1 MAILWDKSLIPWT
14 DRNGDPYAGAKA
26 YFFDAQTTTPQIV
39 YKEADLSIP
48 HDHPVVAN
56 ADGEFPPIFLIE
68 QTTHRVRITTADDVT
83 IWDVDGVSVPTTIPP
98 DPPSGDTPEEL
109 LFRTGD
115 IKMAWRTGSPP
126 GFVRCNGRSIGAPS
140 SGATERA
147 NADCEALFKHLWNN
161 DLNLPVSG
169 GRGATADGDWSAAK
183 RIDLP
188 DMRGVALVGL
198 LGMGNT
204 PSTVIPADQITS
216 GDGNTLGDKAGA
228 ATVQLTAAQMPKH
241 GHSGSTG
248 SAGAHTHLVVTD
260 GETSGGLTSSN
271 SLARQGNRSGDYSYG
286 AAGLSGAPSLG
297 RTSSDGAHTHTVTV
311 GEAGGDAAHPNV
323 QPSLFVPFFIKL

>member
-68 QTTHRVRITTADDVT
+68 ETVHRVRITTADDVT
-83 IWDVDGVSVPTTIPP
+83 IWDVDGVSVPTTVPP

-115 IKMAWRTGSPP
+115 IKMAWRTSAPS

-140 SGATERA
+140 SGASERA
-147 NADCEALFKHLWNN
+147 NADCEDLFKFLWNN
-161 DLNLPVSG
+161 DFNLAVSG
-169 GRGATADGDWSAAK
+169 GRGATADGDWAAAK

-188 DMRGVALVGL
+188 DFRGRVPLGMD
-198 LGMGNT
+198 GMGN
-204 PSTVIPADQITS
+204 ADAGRVTDAQ
-216 GDGNTLGDKAGA
+216 LGQDSN
-228 ATVQLTAAQMPKH
+228 VL
-241 GHSGSTG
+241 G
-248 SAGAHTHLVVTD
+248 SAGGSSTHTLTEAEIPGHEHAVSGETTED
-260 GETSGGLTSSN
+260 GEHVHTFMVQTSSGGTASARDGGTGGTPVNTSS
-271 SLARQGNRSGDYSYG
+271 AGKHKHAFTGT
-286 AAGLSGAPSLG
+286 AASTGG
-297 RTSSDGAHTHTVTV
+297 
-311 GEAGGDAAHPNV
+311 GEAHNNL
-323 QPSLFVPFFIKL
+323 QPSIVVPFFIKL

>member
-1 MAILWDKSLIPWT
+1 
-14 DRNGDPYAGAKA
+14 GDPYAGAKA

-83 IWDVDGVSVPTTIPP
+83 IWDVDGVSVPTTVPP
-98 DPPSGDTPEEL
+98 DPPAGDTREEL

-115 IKMAWRTGSPP
+115 IKMAWRTSSPP

-147 NADCEALFKHLWNN
+147 NADCEDLFKFLWNN
-161 DLNLPVSG
+161 DFNLAVSG

-188 DMRGVALVGL
+188 DMRG
-198 LGMGNT
+198 
-204 PSTVIPADQITS
+204 
-216 GDGNTLGDKAGA
+216 
-228 ATVQLTAAQMPKH
+228 
-241 GHSGSTG
+241 
-248 SAGAHTHLVVTD
+248 
-260 GETSGGLTSSN
+260 
-271 SLARQGNRSGDYSYG
+271 RS
-286 AAGLSGAPSLG
+286 
-297 RTSSDGAHTHTVTV
+297 
-311 GEAGGDAAHPNV
+311 E
-323 QPSLFVPFFIKL
+323 

>member
-68 QTTHRVRITTADDVT
+68 ETVHRVRITTADDVT
-83 IWDVDGVSVPTTIPP
+83 IWDVDGVSVPTTVPP

-115 IKMAWRTGSPP
+115 IKMAWRTSAPS

-140 SGATERA
+140 SGASERA
-147 NADCEALFKHLWNN
+147 NADCEDLFKFLWNN
-161 DLNLPVSG
+161 DFNLAVSG
-169 GRGATADGDWSAAK
+169 GRGATADGDWAAAK

-188 DMRGVALVGL
+188 DFRGRVPLGMD
-198 LGMGNT
+198 GMGN
-204 PSTVIPADQITS
+204 ADAGRVTDAQ
-216 GDGNTLGDKAGA
+216 LGQDSN
-228 ATVQLTAAQMPKH
+228 VL
-241 GHSGSTG
+241 G
-248 SAGAHTHLVVTD
+248 SAGGSSTHTLTEAEMPGHEHAVS
-260 GETSGGLTSSN
+260 GETSEDGEHYHSTRVQTSSGGT
-271 SLARQGNRSGDYSYG
+271 SARDGGNGG
-286 AAGLSGAPSLG
+286 NEVPTTPAGK
-297 RTSSDGAHTHTVTV
+297 HKHTVT
-311 GEAGGDAAHPNV
+311 GTAASTGGGGAHNNL
-323 QPSLFVPFFIKL
+323 QPSIVVPFFIKL